1 MWTANP
7 DEAEKKD
14 GQPVKVGKSEKAGK
28 PSAVLLGNI
37 APSIESVAGGVTID
51 EARHIVVLSLASL
64 RRLGFTTGAEEART
78 VLAALG
84 LLAVLAAESRGHDLR
99 SRCLLVPKK
108 GSALKLEAVARDGST
123 TPVDLDL
130 TGAIALYNEA
140 VGKLPDGV
148 KFDKPAG
155 EALAELQPSPK
166 LADLVRRSREIA
178 VAEADV
184 GSA

>member
-1 MWTANP
+1 
-7 DEAEKKD
+7 
-14 GQPVKVGKSEKAGK
+14 
-28 PSAVLLGNI
+28 
-37 APSIESVAGGVTID
+37 
-51 EARHIVVLSLASL
+51 LASL
-64 RRLGFTTGAEEART
+64 RRLGFTTGPDEART

-84 LLAVLAAESRGHDLR
+84 LLAVFAAESRGYDLR
-99 SRCLLVPKK
+99 SRCLLVPKN

-140 VGKLPDGV
+140 VARLPDGL

-166 LADLVRRSREIA
+166 LADLVKKSRELAA
-178 VAEADV
+178 VEADV
-184 GSA
+184 GDA